1 MWLKEKTER
10 LSLRNEGFADAE
22 NLQLVVKDQAGT
34 ELLNESFEELY
45 SGQSGVYSFTFQ
57 VPEGQKEWGVTAEL
71 KSGETVI
78 DSISESGEIPVS
90 LTLSNMEL
98 TQETERDSVTAEFE
112 MMNSSG
118 VTVAEQEVKISA
130 AAEGE
135 ALATVSVPSLAPGE
149 KVTLS
154 TDLTITDDM
163 FMAYTDSAE
172 ESAGDSV
179 EKLTLYAMA
188 ETGEMTSASLER
200 RTPAA
205 DMERI
210 RSITGIIL
218 EDGKTVEV
226 KTGEYE
232 SVSASVASELMK
244 FDEFTTLTNY
254 NLEILW
260 STADPEIAE
269 VDANGMIRGLQA
281 GKTTLTAVLKQRA
294 RKSSWKKKEME
305 EKGIIC
311 LR

>member
-1 MWLKEKTER
+1 M
-10 LSLRNEGFADAE
+10 
-22 NLQLVVKDQAGT
+22 
-34 ELLNESFEELY
+34 
-45 SGQSGVYSFTFQ
+45 
-57 VPEGQKEWGVTAEL
+57 TAEL

-130 AAEGE
+130 PAEGE

-188 ETGEMTSASLER
+188 ETGEMTSGFS
-200 RTPAA
+200 
-205 DMERI
+205 
-210 RSITGIIL
+210 
-218 EDGKTVEV
+218 
-226 KTGEYE
+226 GE
-232 SVSASVASELMK
+232 K
-244 FDEFTTLTNY
+244 
-254 NLEILW
+254 
-260 STADPEIAE
+260 
-269 VDANGMIRGLQA
+269 DAGGGYGA
-281 GKTTLTAVLKQRA
+281 YP
-294 RKSSWKKKEME
+294 
-305 EKGIIC
+305 
-311 LR
+311 